1 MDSLISYVP
10 CSAETGVA
18 TCNRFAKCGKVFH
31 QSCLATQ
38 GYDIEK
44 DDGCI
49 LCRSLSKFR
58 VPSAK
63 TLHDEGLST
72 TVTQHAY
79 SRTAKRQNDPKEPPE
94 QLYIKRPSDKQQT
107 VTNIVRRTL
116 YDRNGCLS
124 NPLHNVDASVA
135 AAILLSE
142 EPHHGASGGGGVLR
156 SAKRKKDAT
165 SMRDNRV
172 VENKTRKKSYG
183 GIPTDKDKNDV
194 IVID

>member
-1 MDSLISYVP
+1 
-10 CSAETGVA
+10 
-18 TCNRFAKCGKVFH
+18 
-31 QSCLATQ
+31 
-38 GYDIEK
+38 
-44 DDGCI
+44 
-49 LCRSLSKFR
+49 
-58 VPSAK
+58 
-63 TLHDEGLST
+63 
-72 TVTQHAY
+72 
-79 SRTAKRQNDPKEPPE
+79 
-94 QLYIKRPSDKQQT
+94 
-107 VTNIVRRTL
+107 
-116 YDRNGCLS
+116 
-124 NPLHNVDASVA
+124 VA

>member
-1 MDSLISYVP
+1 
-10 CSAETGVA
+10 
-18 TCNRFAKCGKVFH
+18 
-31 QSCLATQ
+31 
-38 GYDIEK
+38 
-44 DDGCI
+44 

-63 TLHDEGLST
+63 TLHDEDAST
-72 TVTQHAY
+72 TVKPHAY

-94 QLYIKRPSDKQQT
+94 QLYIKRPSDKKQT
-107 VTNIVRRTL
+107 ATNIVRRTL

-124 NPLHNVDASVA
+124 NPLHNIDASVA

-142 EPHHGASGGGGVLR
+142 EPHHGASSGGDVLR

-172 VENKTRKKSYG
+172 DENKTKSYG
-183 GIPTDKDKNDV
+183 GIPTDKDKHDV